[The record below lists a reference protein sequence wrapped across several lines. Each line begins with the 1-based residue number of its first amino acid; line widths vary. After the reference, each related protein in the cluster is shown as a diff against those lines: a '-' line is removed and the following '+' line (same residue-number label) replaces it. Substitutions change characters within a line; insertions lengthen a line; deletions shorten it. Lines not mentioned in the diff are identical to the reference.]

1 MDWINIIIPGITG
14 ILGIGLGG
22 TLLKFLIFPQ
32 ITKKTEQAGAD
43 SSWLANLEKVSE
55 LQGNALLKATEE
67 KIALAEENSKLLTD
81 NYSLKSKIAEYDFK
95 ISNIERVQAGIQKSQ
110 NEIMGQLKYAQNHI
124 CLDLPCQDRIPKLGT
139 YTDKEH
145 EKESV

>member
-1 MDWINIIIPGITG
+1 MDWLNIIIPGITG

-32 ITKKTEQAGAD
+32 ITKKAEQAGAD
-43 SSWLANLEKVSE
+43 SSWLANLEKVQD

-81 NYSLKSKIAEYDFK
+81 NYNLKSKISEYDYE
-95 ISNIERVQAGIQKSQ
+95 ISEIKRVQAGILKSQ
-110 NEIMGQLKYAQNHI
+110 NTFFGQLKFAQKHI
-124 CLDLPCQDRIPKLGT
+124 CLKQPCEDRIPELGT
-139 YTDKEH
+139 YIDKEH
-145 EKESV
+145 ENESM